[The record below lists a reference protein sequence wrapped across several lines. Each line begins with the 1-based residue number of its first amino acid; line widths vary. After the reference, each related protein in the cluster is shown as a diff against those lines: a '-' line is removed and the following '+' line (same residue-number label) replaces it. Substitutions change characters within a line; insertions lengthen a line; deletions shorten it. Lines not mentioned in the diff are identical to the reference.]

1 MLVPFMTAERLAM
14 GVDQSVSIELPVML
28 TVSSLLST
36 TETAWRRVYAGR
48 KSLWALSHD
57 PAVERGL
64 QNAYFA
70 ARGLVSLV
78 GLHRG
83 TQQTI
88 VVQGQLMLFKTS

>member
-1 MLVPFMTAERLAM
+1 MLEAELLAM
-14 GVDQSVSIELPVML
+14 GVDQSEHSRLSVIL

-83 TQQTI
+83 TQQNI